1 MSKCVDLGLARLLL
15 SVEIIMEPVPKRA
28 LPPGRL
34 PAIVLLCLCVAQLCS
49 AQKTEASAATPVQ
62 TIFVIPSS
70 HWDLGFLRPPEQ
82 EMAAIKPHLDSVIQA
97 CADDPQFRWTIESV
111 WQLKAWLDRTNDP
124 ALIER
129 MGALLRSGQIELSA
143 ADGSMHTE
151 FMGSEELDRLIYA
164 ARKAGS
170 RFGIQPRV
178 AMMNDAPGFSSRL
191 PQMLARSGVRYFITG
206 SNTAFGGGTALW
218 PGRMPIYWEGQD
230 GSKVLMWQTQG
241 KDGGYTEGMATY
253 YLAPSVEDPYLHTKF
268 YPKEWT
274 GLPDLEITRRGID
287 KLLQQYRDAGYQHSV
302 AAVLFM
308 HDGIGPDYELKG
320 LLPNVRAWNAAGKLP
335 HLVVGTPSEFFAYL
349 EQHDGGNFPT
359 YKGDW
364 SGLWAHVKLNSPGM
378 SADARSLQDQLPQAE
393 TVWSLL
399 RMEGLDAD
407 YPAAELAAD
416 YQKLFVYDE
425 HNGAGQ
431 GGWPKVMTREEVL
444 EQNEQYSSALRS
456 ASVSV
461 KGLLTDGLMKL
472 TSASGS
478 RSVGSGSGQTIVVFN
493 PLSWTAS
500 HLVRLQGMKGSFVIR
515 DLSTGAL
522 IPSQRLALGDLCF
535 EARDVPSIGYRSY
548 AIEPAPIPAAAN
560 DKANQAAELELNS
573 PFFKVEIDPF
583 TGTIARITDLRWHRV
598 IVDKTEGGKAGEL
611 QTTPDVQ
618 QSIRRLSP
626 TISHDRGPVIDEV
639 IVERPQSLWPRTV
652 IALPQSEPTVQ
663 ITESLDRSR
672 MPFVPYRSQGINSS
686 FAFRFSLPGEMQR
699 WVENGSSLYR
709 FPQDLLPGA
718 KNDAAVPRHVLVWS
732 GHFGDAEYSVMLSQ
746 RQAFFDDFERAGDH
760 PKTTI
765 VNGTDVE
772 AMTKSDQSETAD
784 RGVISFDTFEPH
796 YPAKYD
802 FSFAIRGSGGP
813 PDATSAYRYGVQDEY
828 QAIALPAGVSP
839 AQPSASL
846 LSLSAPNVIVL
857 DLKPSVDGQPDHFMM
872 RLQEVDGK
880 TTRLRLRLAV
890 PIASIAETSLTE
902 DHILRSG
909 VSADNLVLTPHET
922 LTLRLTMSRATRPA
936 FGESQ

>member
-1 MSKCVDLGLARLLL
+1 MESVPIRML
-15 SVEIIMEPVPKRA
+15 S
-28 LPPGRL
+28 PGRI
-34 PAIVLLCLCVAQLCS
+34 PPIILLCLCVSQFCY
-49 AQKTEASAATPVQ
+49 AQKSERRASTTVQ

-70 HWDLGFLRPPEQ
+70 HWDLGFLRPPKQ
-82 EMAAIKPHLDSVIQA
+82 EMDTIKPHLDSVIQA
-97 CADDPQFRWTIESV
+97 CEDDPQFRWTIESG
-111 WQLKAWLDRTNDP
+111 WQLKAWLDRTSDP

-129 MGALLRSGQIELSA
+129 MGVLLRSGQIELSA

-151 FMGSEELDRLIYA
+151 FMGAEELNRLIYG
-164 ARKAGS
+164 AREAS
-170 RFGIQPRV
+170 RRFGIQPRV
-178 AMMNDAPGFSSRL
+178 AMMNDVPGFSSRL
-191 PQMLARSGVRYFITG
+191 PQVLARSGVRYVITG
-206 SNTAFGGGTALW
+206 SNTAFGGGTTLW
-218 PGRMPIYWEGQD
+218 PGKMPIYWKGRD
-230 GSKVLMWQTQG
+230 NSKVLMWQTQG
-241 KDGGYTEGMATY
+241 KDGGYTEGMTTY

-287 KLLQQYRDAGYQHSV
+287 KLLQQDRDAGYQHSV

-349 EQHDGGNFPT
+349 EQHDGSHFPT

-364 SGLWAHVKLNSPGM
+364 SGLWAHVKLSSPGM
-378 SADARSLQDQLPQAE
+378 SADARSLQDRLPQAE

-399 RMEGLDAD
+399 RMKGLDAD

-431 GGWPKVMTREEVL
+431 GGWPKVMKREEVL

-461 KGLLTDGLMKL
+461 KGLLTNGLMKL
-472 TSASGS
+472 ASASGS
-478 RSVGSGSGQTIVVFN
+478 RSAGAGSDSGQTIVVFN

-515 DLSTGAL
+515 DLSTGAI

-535 EARDVPSIGYRSY
+535 EARDVPSIGYRGY
-548 AIEPAPIPAAAN
+548 ALEPAPLSAEAN
-560 DKANQAAELELNS
+560 DKANEVAGRELNS
-573 PFFKVEIDPF
+573 PFFKVEIDPS

-598 IVDKTEGGKAGEL
+598 IVDKTEGGRAGEL

-618 QSIRRLSP
+618 QSIRTLSP
-626 TISHDRGPVIDEV
+626 VILHDRGPVVDEV
-639 IVERPQSLWPRTV
+639 IVERPHSLWPRTV
-652 IALPQSEPTVQ
+652 IALPQSEQTVQ

-672 MPFVPYRSQGINSS
+672 MPFVPYGSPGINSS

-699 WVENGSSLYR
+699 WVEDGTGLYR

-718 KNDAAVPRHVLVWS
+718 KNDAVVPRHVLVWS
-732 GHFGDAEYSVMLSQ
+732 GYSGDEQYSVMLSQ
-746 RQAFFDDFERAGDH
+746 RQAFFDSFGSVGEH
-760 PKTTI
+760 PKSI
-765 VNGTDVE
+765 SVNGTDVE
-772 AMTKSDQSETAD
+772 AMIKSDQSETAD
-784 RGVISFDTFEPH
+784 QGVTSFETFAPH
-796 YPAKYD
+796 YSAQDD
-802 FSFAIRGSGGP
+802 FSFAINGSRGAP
-813 PDATSAYRYGVQDEY
+813 NATAAYRYGMQEEY
-828 QAIALPAGVSP
+828 QTIVLPAGVKLV
-839 AQPSASL
+839 QPSASF
-846 LSLSAPNVIVL
+846 LSVSAPNVIVL
-857 DLKPSVDGQPDHFMM
+857 DLKPSVDGHPNHFMV

-880 TTRLRLRLAV
+880 TTRLHLRLAS

-909 VSADNLVLTPHET
+909 VSADDLVLTPHET
-922 LTLRLTMSRATRPA
+922 LTLRLTMSRPTLPIP
-936 FGESQ
+936 GERQ